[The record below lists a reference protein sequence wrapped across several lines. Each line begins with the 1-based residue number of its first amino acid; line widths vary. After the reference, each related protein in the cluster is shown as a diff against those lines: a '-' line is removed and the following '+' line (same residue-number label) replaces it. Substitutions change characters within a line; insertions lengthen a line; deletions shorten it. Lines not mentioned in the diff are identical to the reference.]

1 MLGMWLKI
9 KKIYITMENLFED
22 QEREVNIN
30 MDSKWK

>member
-9 KKIYITMENLFED
+9 KKYMTMENLFED